1 MDALSRTRHH
11 LILTLGL
18 AAAFTAC
25 AALAIF
31 WARQT
36 VGVATFWPGTGLLI
50 AGLLALPRRFAI
62 ACAALCAASQLA
74 INLAVGQALAG
85 AVSSG
90 LSAAADKS
98 KIQKTARDF
107 ESMFLEQSL
116 DVLNRSEGTDGPL
129 GENGTGGGVYRSMLN
144 KEYAQSI
151 VQSGGVGIG
160 DQVMR
165 EMLRLQGGA
174 NG

>member
-1 MDALSRTRHH
+1 MLPLAP
-11 LILTLGL
+11 L
-18 AAAFTAC
+18 AAS
-25 AALAIF
+25 
-31 WARQT
+31 
-36 VGVATFWPGTGLLI
+36 
-50 AGLLALPRRFAI
+50 AG
-62 ACAALCAASQLA
+62 
-74 INLAVGQALAG
+74 LAVGQALAG

-90 LSAAADKS
+90 LSAAADKT
-98 KIQKTARDF
+98 KIQKTAKDF
-107 ESMFLEQSL
+107 EAMFLEQSL
-116 DVLNRSEGTDGPL
+116 DVLNRSQGTDGPL